1 MTIYG
6 LNMDGLG
13 TDTRQAKMKRATVG
27 AFYGFLGGL
36 AFVFM
41 AAYIN
46 ILLNPDLPY
55 GMDWSALVIRLP
67 LITLGLAAVGAVT
80 CWWHEAWQG
89 LVGGALI
96 AAALALVVSLFS
108 SQVSTGLKIVVLIFI
123 LVPIAALALPISY
136 ALRWVTE
143 KHAVALHAQ
152 WSSIRIAGL
161 MILMLALGAGC
172 GYFTKTS
179 ANGVEVARF
188 INGLLQNPAQTK
200 TPLSKIEGLSAHQAL
215 PYKFYQKKSAES
227 LEGYDFRIEYEDG
240 FILNCTVIA
249 HPGTNPLVSKCET
262 GQ

>member
-13 TDTRQAKMKRATVG
+13 ADTRQAKITRAAYG

-41 AAYIN
+41 AAYVN
-46 ILLNPDLPY
+46 TLLNPDVPY
-55 GMDWSALVIRLP
+55 GVDWSTLAARLP

-89 LVGGALI
+89 LVGGALV
-96 AAALALVVSLFS
+96 AAALALIVSLFS
-108 SQVSTGLKIVVLIFI
+108 SQVSAGLKIVVLVFI

-143 KHAVALHAQ
+143 KHAAALHSQ

-161 MILMLALGAGC
+161 MVLMLALGAGC

-188 INGLLQNPAQTK
+188 INGLLQNPTQTT
-200 TPLSKIEGLSAHQAL
+200 TPLGKIEGLSAHQAL
-215 PYKFYQKKSAES
+215 PYKLYQKKSTES
-227 LEGYDFRIEYEDG
+227 LEGYEFRIEYEDG
-240 FILNCTVIA
+240 FTLSCTVIA

-262 GQ
+262 EQ